1 MASAAQPL
9 TALPPTVRAALVAR
23 VSSVEQDAEGKTSI
37 AEQMARCRA
46 EIERRAWTL
55 DERHV
60 FVDRV
65 SGKLTSRFERPLA
78 VAREGA
84 IDALV
89 FAKVDRLARSLRDLL
104 NIEAE
109 LSELGVALV
118 CTDQPIDT
126 TTPTGRLMFQ
136 QLGAF
141 AEYEASQIVERM
153 TLANRASVRGGGWP
167 GGELPWGLKLTG
179 NKGDP
184 NRQVELNPAEVAT
197 IRLAYDLVVN
207 RGQSCWQAAETLNQ
221 AGKPPRHA
229 QQWNNRLLRGA
240 LRSPTLKGEMFWSKP
255 PSSARGRRATPGER
269 NKTAT
274 GRYGGK
280 IPVQIPAVLT
290 EAEWAALQA
299 ALDRTSLARPI
310 HADQVYLL
318 SGRGGARIETPCG
331 GRIHG
336 FYRAD
341 RDLRQYRCIN
351 ARTEAG
357 PKRCRC
363 PRIDAQDLESLVQM
377 HVLGLAMNPDLLT
390 EQARRWLNPEP
401 ATSPL
406 EPAEDLDA
414 RIQRLE
420 RKRTNLA
427 LAAADLGPEAV
438 VEAVGKVQAELD
450 ELVRTQEQARAQGN
464 RQAQVEAAIPE
475 ILRYAQR
482 LSEATFG
489 NPDPHVWRRFLAQ
502 ANVRVKIVRWLRPGE
517 YSLMG
522 DPYPYPYLA
531 SIEGEL
537 LAGDHAT
544 PGSTAG

>member
-1 MASAAQPL
+1 MAMESRPI
-9 TALPPTVRAALVAR
+9 TGPPPPFRAAISAR

-37 AEQMARCRA
+37 AEQVARCRA
-46 EIERRAWTL
+46 EIERRGWTL

-78 VAREGA
+78 AARAGE

-104 NIEAE
+104 NIEGE

-153 TLANRASVRGGGWP
+153 TLANRAAVKRGGWP
-167 GGELPWGLKLTG
+167 GGELPWGLMREDGQTI
-179 NKGDP
+179 P
-184 NRQVELNPAEVAT
+184 NPAEVAT
-197 IRLAYDLVVN
+197 IRLAYDLVVH

-255 PSSARGRRATPGER
+255 PSSARGRRAAPGER

-274 GRYGGK
+274 GRYGPP
-280 IPVQIPAVLT
+280 IPVEIPAVLT
-290 EAEWAALQA
+290 EEEWQALQT

-331 GRIHG
+331 GRMHG

-363 PRIDAQDLESLVQM
+363 PRIDAHDLETLVQM

-401 ATSPL
+401 ATPL
-406 EPAEDLDA
+406 LDPAEGLDA
-414 RIQRLE
+414 RIARLE

-427 LAAADLGPEAV
+427 LAAAELGPEAV
-438 VEAVGKVQAELD
+438 VEAVSRVQAELD
-450 ELVRTQEQARAQGN
+450 ELVQRREEVQAQGN
-464 RQAQVEAAIPE
+464 RQAQVEAVLPE
-475 ILRYAQR
+475 ILRYSQR
-482 LSEATFG
+482 LAEATFAK
-489 NPDPHVWRRFLAQ
+489 PDPHLWRRFLAQ
-502 ANVRVKIVRWLRPGE
+502 ANIRVKIVRWLRPGE

-531 SIEGEL
+531 SISGEL

-544 PGSTAG
+544 AGNTAG